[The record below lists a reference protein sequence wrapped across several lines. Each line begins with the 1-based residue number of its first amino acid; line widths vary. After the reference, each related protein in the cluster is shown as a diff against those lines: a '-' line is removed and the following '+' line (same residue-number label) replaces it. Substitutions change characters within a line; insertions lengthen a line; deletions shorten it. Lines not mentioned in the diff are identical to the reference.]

1 MDKKRSLSV
10 NAFLNGLRNCL
21 NLIFPLITFPYV
33 SRTLTI
39 SGVGI
44 YNFSGT
50 YVNYFLLI
58 AGLGISTYA
67 VREGAKYRDN
77 KVKFTL
83 FANQVF
89 SINVYSTI
97 VSYILL
103 FISIILF
110 SNLHN
115 YALCILI
122 FSIQILF
129 TTIGT
134 EWIYIIYEDF
144 SYITIRS
151 ILFKI
156 ISVILLFILVKKPT
170 DYYWYAAITV
180 FASVGSNI
188 LNYLH
193 LKNFI
198 PLKFTS
204 RVKWSEHLK
213 SILVIFASQL
223 AVSIYVNSDNTL
235 LGLLK
240 NNYAVGIYSISV
252 KIYTI
257 AQGMLTAI
265 LAVTIPRL
273 ATLYG
278 KRFFE
283 KFNKLLKSLIGTL
296 LILAVPSAVGL
307 IMLSNDIIV
316 IIASSK
322 YMPAAM
328 PLRLISFAIIFSI
341 FSWIF
346 SECIL
351 IPAKRERYVLKN
363 TIITACF
370 NILLN
375 ILLIP
380 LWSYNGTALS
390 TVLTELLSA
399 IMNAYYSRDILLK
412 AKTYRSVG
420 KTFLNIIFGCIGIVI
435 TCMLVSMIISNI
447 VLQLV
452 ISVIA
457 SISVYGF
464 ILIVARNKEMSV
476 LLDRFRKRW

>member
-33 SRTLTI
+33 SRTLTV

-44 YNFSGT
+44 YNFSST

-103 FISIILF
+103 FISVILF

-213 SILVIFASQL
+213 PILVIFASQL

-240 NNYAVGIYSISV
+240 NDYAVGIYSISV

-399 IMNAYYSRDILLK
+399 IMNAYYSRDILRQSK
-412 AKTYRSVG
+412 IYSH
-420 KTFLNIIFGCIGIVI
+420 IFK
-435 TCMLVSMIISNI
+435 MIIDITIGCFGIIMLCLLIKEFISN
-447 VLQLV
+447 V
-452 ISVIA
+452 ILRFIFSVIG
-457 SISVYGF
+457 SVIIYGILLISMK
-464 ILIVARNKEMSV
+464 NKVMVSFV
-476 LLDRFRKRW
+476 NRIRKN